1 MKIEEEVLEKE
12 DHQEVKLKE
21 ALGHYLIN
29 KFLENQIIPLLRML
43 LPPLINLQ
51 GHL

>member
-1 MKIEEEVLEKE
+1 MKIEEPVLEKE
-12 DHQEVKLKE
+12 GHQEVKLKE
-21 ALGHYLIN
+21 ALVHYLIK

-43 LPPLINLQ
+43 LSPLINQQ

>member
-1 MKIEEEVLEKE
+1 MMVEEEVLEKD
-12 DHQEVKLKE
+12 DHQEVKSKE
-21 ALGHYLIN
+21 VLGRYLIK

-43 LPPLINLQ
+43 LAPLINQQ